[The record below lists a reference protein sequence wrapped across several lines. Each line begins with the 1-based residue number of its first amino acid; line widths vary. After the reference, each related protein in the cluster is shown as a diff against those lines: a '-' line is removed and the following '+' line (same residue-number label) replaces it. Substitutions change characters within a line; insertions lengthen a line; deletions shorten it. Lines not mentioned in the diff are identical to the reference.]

1 MARVLAAGFFDGVH
15 LGHRK
20 ILNGADA
27 ALTFRNH
34 PLSVL
39 LPSEAPPLLMTF
51 GERVA
56 EIRACG
62 VEDVFALDFTRE
74 LADTSPEDFAG
85 RIRAMGAEVVRCGA
99 NWRFGRGGVGDA
111 EFLRRHGFSVEVV
124 SYAEYDG
131 GPVSSTRIR
140 EALKDGRI
148 DDANAMLGRP
158 WRVSGEVASGKGFG
172 SKMGF
177 PTVNL
182 RLPAFLPKI
191 PLGVYEVSACGA
203 RAIANWGVAPT
214 MGERAW
220 PEPVLELHFP
230 GECPAEC
237 SEGPVAVDFLR
248 FIRHERKFATLDEL
262 KAQIESD
269 CRVLADDGLAR

>member
-15 LGHRK
+15 LGHRR
-20 ILNGADA
+20 ILEGADA

-56 EIRACG
+56 AIRACG
-62 VEDVFALDFTRE
+62 VKDVVALDFTRE
-74 LADTSPEDFAG
+74 LADTSPEDFVV
-85 RIRAMGAEVVRCGA
+85 RIKAMGAEVVRCGA
-99 NWRFGRGGVGDA
+99 NWRFGRGGAGDA
-111 EFLRRHGFSVEVV
+111 EFLREHGFSVEVV
-124 SYAEYDG
+124 PYAEYNG
-131 GPVSSTRIR
+131 EPVSSTRIR
-140 EALKDGRI
+140 EALRDGRI
-148 DDANAMLGRP
+148 ADVNAMLGRP
-158 WRVSGEVASGKGFG
+158 WRISGDVAPGKGVG

-191 PLGVYEVSACGA
+191 PLGVYEVEACGM

-214 MGERAW
+214 MGEHAW
-220 PEPVLELHFP
+220 LEPVLELHFL
-230 GECPAEC
+230 GECPLEC
-237 SEGPVAVDFLR
+237 QEGSVAVDFLR
-248 FIRHERKFATLDEL
+248 FVRPERKFATLDEL

-269 CRVLADDGLAR
+269 CRALGHV